1 MQHKCK
7 VVTQAQILNSVLLKL
22 CISTCKIFQRLHVY
36 KLHLPYALLQ
46 LMLSLKNLLVLISTP
61 NCIEKLLPEQDSFK
75 MLYISHATTLTE
87 LALQRFHLW
96 IVDNK

>member
-1 MQHKCK
+1 M
-7 VVTQAQILNSVLLKL
+7 S
-22 CISTCKIFQRLHVY
+22 
-36 KLHLPYALLQ
+36 
-46 LMLSLKNLLVLISTP
+46 SLKNLLVLISTP

-87 LALQRFHLW
+87 LALQKFHLW